1 METFLLDWG
10 LSHTMSKI
18 IPYVLVILFG
28 LLLAILV
35 YRRFKSD
42 KRIAI
47 TLGLFFL
54 ITPFIGYFT
63 VNTIYQGD
71 FSDQGTTISIKNLKT
86 QIMRNGLLVLALPG
100 CGYCMESIE
109 GLKIIKKRKPKLKIE
124 FDVIGFLAGEAIG
137 KYEKAIDGKFKVKQ
151 LKNDIE
157 FTAVTGTSY
166 PTFIMIENGKAVKFW
181 TNNQFGVVAKDR
193 VENFVS
199 D

>member
-35 YRRFKSD
+35 HRRFKNE

-47 TLGLFFL
+47 TLSLFFL
-54 ITPFIGYFT
+54 ITPFIGYFA

-71 FSDQGTTISIKNLKT
+71 FSDQGITISIKNQKT
-86 QIMRNGLLVLALPG
+86 QMMRNGLLVLALPG

-109 GLKIIKKRKPKLKIE
+109 ELKIMKKRKPKLKIE
-124 FDVIGFLAGEAIG
+124 FDVIGLFAEEAIG
-137 KYEKAIDGKFKVKQ
+137 KYEKVIDGKFNVKP

-157 FTAVTGTSY
+157 FTNVTGTSY

-181 TNNQFGVVAKDR
+181 TNNQFGVVAKDK
-193 VENFVS
+193 VENWGR